1 MPFTLKFGHMM
12 RSHHPAGACPFH
24 TFNFNPKSTA
34 QPSTKSRA
42 AHVTLRQTVAPQND
56 AQNRQ
61 NAVAVWQRCPGS
73 LPPYANLNQS
83 LFYVLIDH
91 QRAAYLSHKYGPTL
105 AAFLQHYSTILT
117 AFCPCSHLIMVSFCC
132 RFSCCIPTK
141 FGQHF
146 PPIFGYS
153 FYQSLP

>member
-1 MPFTLKFGHMM
+1 MLLTLESRHTTC
-12 RSHHPAGACPFH
+12 SHHPASACPSHAPNFH
-24 TFNFNPKSTA
+24 PKSTA
-34 QPSTKSRA
+34 QTSTRSRT
-42 AHVTLRQTVAPQND
+42 AHVTRRQTVEPQND

-61 NAVAVWQRCPGS
+61 NVVAAWQHCPGS

-153 FYQSLP
+153 FDQSLP

>member
-1 MPFTLKFGHMM
+1 M
-12 RSHHPAGACPFH
+12 
-24 TFNFNPKSTA
+24 
-34 QPSTKSRA
+34 A
-42 AHVTLRQTVAPQND
+42 A
-56 AQNRQ
+56 
-61 NAVAVWQRCPGS
+61 WQGCPGL

-153 FYQSLP
+153 FDQSLPWSGKDPKLDPILLISTISVSYYLQHEIPTKCWNFQKFGERFASNFAFS